1 MAREKEYAKK
11 KTKRGQEIFDELNT
25 MLGKLPP
32 QSPELEKAVL
42 GAILIQSSA
51 IYDITNII
59 QPESFYIPAHKTI
72 YSAMLEL
79 ALSQK
84 PIDTITV
91 SEELKAKDQLE
102 DVGGLPYLIELTEL
116 IGTAS
121 HLEYHARIVQ
131 QKYIQRELIMASTEI
146 QKMSY
151 DETKD
156 VDELITFAEGSIF
169 KISEG
174 TIKKELTRIG
184 SVIEAAKVSIEKA
197 ATHKGGYRGV
207 PSGFT
212 ALDRLTSGWQPSD
225 LVIIAARPSMGKTA
239 FVLSMARNIAVEYQK
254 PVVFFSLEM
263 SAQQLGTRLMS
274 AEIEVSGEKLRNGD
288 LTEAEWQC
296 LETKLN
302 RLETAPLYIDDTPAI
317 SVFELRAKCRRQAR
331 SKDGLGI
338 IIIDYL
344 QLMSSGVD
352 NKGNREQ
359 EVSTISRSLKAIAKE
374 LNVPIIALSQL
385 NRSVETRSND
395 KRPQLSDLRES
406 GAIEQDADIVAFI
419 HRPEYY
425 GIKEID
431 GVSTQGLA
439 TVIVAKHR
447 NGSVDDVNLRF
458 VKELAKFQDLT
469 EKISDL
475 LPSSDT
481 EFQTLGSKMNDS
493 NFGIDGL
500 GGSSLMN
507 DNSFE
512 TAPIPGFS
520 GTEDPD
526 NLPF

>member
-1 MAREKEYAKK
+1 
-11 KTKRGQEIFDELNT
+11 